1 MAAVRYGFVDAKGM
15 QCAGADFREQVDAIR
30 MSTEELI
37 KDVNRW
43 RQVDKKLPYGSVS
56 EFRAYVLESVGQR
69 DVGEEADA
77 YPGKDVSENSR
88 DIPTGGDGISERGMR
103 VEAAANGGRA
113 EGVMVGPWGALES
126 LLMTREQALT
136 IMMAERGFSLAGPVA
151 LNETDLQ
158 QENLKW
164 VELDEVAESEWRY
177 DLARV
182 RA

>member
-1 MAAVRYGFVDAKGM
+1 MAD
-15 QCAGADFREQVDAIR
+15 
-30 MSTEELI
+30 
-37 KDVNRW
+37 
-43 RQVDKKLPYGSVS
+43 
-56 EFRAYVLESVGQR
+56 
-69 DVGEEADA
+69 
-77 YPGKDVSENSR
+77 
-88 DIPTGGDGISERGMR
+88 
-103 VEAAANGGRA
+103 
-113 EGVMVGPWGALES
+113 WGALES

>member
-1 MAAVRYGFVDAKGM
+1 
-15 QCAGADFREQVDAIR
+15 
-30 MSTEELI
+30 MSTEQLI

-56 EFRAYVLESVGQR
+56 EFRAYVLESVGHP

-77 YPGKDVSENSR
+77 GYVSSNGKDVSENSR
-88 DIPTGGDGISERGMR
+88 DIPTEGDGISERGMR